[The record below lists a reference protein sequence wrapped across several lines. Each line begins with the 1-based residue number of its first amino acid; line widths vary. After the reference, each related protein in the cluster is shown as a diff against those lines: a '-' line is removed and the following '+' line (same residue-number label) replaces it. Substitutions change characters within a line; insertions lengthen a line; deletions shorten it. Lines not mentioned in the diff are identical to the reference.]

1 MSTALLMMVM
11 TVAIYLATLFVYRR
25 HRRLY
30 TTPVIVSTAL
40 IVIILLVF
48 HLPYETYMTGGKWI
62 DRLLGPAV
70 VALAYPLYQ
79 FRDILKKMFVPIM
92 TGTVIGAVVGIVSG
106 LLLSKWAGFS
116 DLIIHSIVPKS
127 VTTPVAMS
135 ISESTGRGHAAH
147 SRIRYDCRHRR
158 PFDPPVRVESE
169 RTDPSDRPWCRH
181 GQCLPRHRNIRFDGA
196 RYDGGI
202 DQHRGDGPE
211 CGDCVDHRS
220 RPYDVIHVK
229 KASLIKDT
237 LIESRGD
244 GRRGTPS
251 LFGVPLLSYCM
262 SFYL

>member
-11 TVAIYLATLFVYRR
+11 TIAIYLATLFVYRR

-135 ISESTGRGHAAH
+135 ISESTGGVMPLTAVFVMIAGIGGLLIHPFVLKVSGLTHRIGRGVGMGSASHAIGTSA
-147 SRIRYDCRHRR
+147 SM
-158 PFDPPVRVESE
+158 E
-169 RTDPSDRPWCRH
+169 R
-181 GQCLPRHRNIRFDGA
+181 
-196 RYDGGI
+196 
-202 DQHRGDGPE
+202 
-211 CGDCVDHRS
+211 
-220 RPYDVIHVK
+220 
-229 KASLIKDT
+229 DT
-237 LIESRGD
+237 LEGSIS
-244 GRRGTPS
+244 TVAMVLSAVIVSIIAPS
-251 LFGVPLLSYCM
+251 LTLLFM
-262 SFYL
+262 